1 MTGEV
6 NSARIIVALP
16 VKLREQV
23 EQLAQTNE
31 VSLAA
36 ITRRALRQFVG
47 KKCSKPTK

>member
-23 EQLAQTNE
+23 ELLAQTNE

-36 ITRRALRQFVG
+36 ITRRALRQFVE
-47 KKCSKPTK
+47 KKCKAASK

>member
-6 NSARIIVALP
+6 NSARLIVTLP

-23 EQLAQTNE
+23 EQLAQKDE

-36 ITRRALRQFVG
+36 ITRRALRRFVERECG
-47 KKCSKPTK
+47 KTN